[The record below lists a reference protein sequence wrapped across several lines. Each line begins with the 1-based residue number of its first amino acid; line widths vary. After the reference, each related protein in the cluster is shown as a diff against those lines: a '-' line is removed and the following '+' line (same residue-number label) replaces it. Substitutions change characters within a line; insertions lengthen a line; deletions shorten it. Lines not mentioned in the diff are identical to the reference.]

1 MLLRL
6 LCDVTYK
13 EETTGGELD
22 EKEQHVVNLI
32 EKCLTLVVKICPEET
47 KVLCTDIKSRT
58 RFNQT
63 FAAVIDRVF
72 E

>member
-6 LCDVTYK
+6 LCDITYK
-13 EETTGGELD
+13 EESTGVELD
-22 EKEQHVVNLI
+22 TEGQHVVSLI
-32 EKCLTLVVKICPEET
+32 EECLILVVKICPEET

-58 RFNQT
+58 RFNRT

-72 E
+72 K